1 VRLLTIAFWKSVWIW
16 CKVNWK
22 FMVGLAIPIASGM
35 LIRKNK
41 KARVLKSGLEFSKD
55 QLLVEKEAAAIEIK
69 GKDEAVKD
77 FLSENSKIE
86 EDHRASLE
94 GIEDNRKEKIDSL
107 SSAEKVTEE
116 INNRLK
122 S

>member
-1 VRLLTIAFWKSVWIW
+1 
-16 CKVNWK
+16 
-22 FMVGLAIPIASGM
+22 MVGLAIPIASGM

-86 EDHRASLE
+86 EDHRVSLE

-107 SSAEKVTEE
+107 S
-116 INNRLK
+116 
-122 S
+122 

>member
-1 VRLLTIAFWKSVWIW
+1 MRLLTIAFWKSVWIW

-86 EDHRASLE
+86 EDHRVSLE